1 MLQSEELRSSKGNN
15 KISPATLFLANAIL
29 SRRLQI
35 GLTQEEV
42 SERADMSPAQYGRIE
57 RGKNDMRIVTANRI
71 ALALET
77 TLSNLLSGFDGE
89 HVTNAPAAGVSE
101 K

>member
-1 MLQSEELRSSKGNN
+1 
-15 KISPATLFLANAIL
+15 
-29 SRRLQI
+29 
-35 GLTQEEV
+35 
-42 SERADMSPAQYGRIE
+42 MSPAQYGRIE

-77 TLSNLLSGFDGE
+77 TLSSLLSGFDGE